1 MNRQVYRAR
10 WVLPITSPPIERGAI
25 AIEDGRIVG
34 VGPASDISGDS
45 VVDLGDCLLLPG
57 FVNAHTHLE
66 ATCYRGLIPPQPLWQ
81 WFFALLALRTRPDT
95 AERERAAVAAGAA
108 QSLAAGVTCVGDISR
123 TGINVEA
130 LRPSPIRKL
139 CFLELISGASQP
151 PNDVESLEKSYQLS
165 AISDQPEGRS
175 YQPSA
180 ISYQPEG
187 QDDHP
192 SSFIHHPPLMVGLSP
207 HALYTVTWD
216 DLVGAAALARRHD
229 VPVTVHVLETPE
241 EAEWLAGGGGF
252 LEDFLVRCRLATA
265 GMNVTGGAIER
276 LTRSGLMDCR
286 PLLAHVNYIDQESC
300 GTAAPGCVAPPGE
313 GFFARL
319 AASRASVAWCPRSH
333 RFFGHAPHRWRG
345 MLAAGVNVCLGTDS
359 LASNESL
366 SILDE
371 LRYVRTLAP
380 DFPPHELLAMATIRG
395 AAALRLDGIIGSLE
409 VGKLADFIA
418 MPFDAAAPADPSAN
432 LLDGAEN
439 FTGVWIGG
447 VKRCEA

>member
-10 WVLPITSPPIERGAI
+10 WVLPVTSPPIERGAI
-25 AIEDGRIVG
+25 VVEDGRIVA
-34 VGPASDISGDS
+34 VGPAEDVGGVGTI
-45 VVDLGDCLLLPG
+45 DLGDSILLPG

-66 ATCYRGLIPPQPLWQ
+66 ATGYCGQIPPQPLWQ
-81 WFFALLALRTRPDT
+81 WFFALLALRSRPDT
-95 AERERAAVAAGAA
+95 AERERAGVAAGAA

-123 TGINVEA
+123 TGINVAA
-130 LRPSPIRKL
+130 LRPSPIRKV

-165 AISDQPEGRS
+165 AL
-175 YQPSA
+175 
-180 ISYQPEG
+180 SYQPEG
-187 QDDHP
+187 KGAYP
-192 SSFIHHPPLMVGLSP
+192 SLVVGFSP

-216 DLVGAAALARRHD
+216 DLVGAAALARRHG
-229 VPVTVHVLETPE
+229 VLVTIHVLETPE
-241 EAEWLAGGGGF
+241 EAEWLATGRGF

-265 GMNVTGGAIER
+265 GMNVSGGAIER

-286 PLLAHVNYIDQESC
+286 PLLAHVNYIADDEL
-300 GTAAPGCVAPPGE
+300 G
-313 GFFARL
+313 RL

-333 RFFGHAPHRWRG
+333 RFFGHAPHRWRE

-380 DFPPHELLAMATIRG
+380 DFAPRGLLTMATIRG
-395 AAALRLDGIIGSLE
+395 AAALRLDRAIGSLE

-418 MPFDAAAPADPSAN
+418 IPFDATAPADPSAN
-432 LLDGAEN
+432 LLDGAEKVA
-439 FTGVWIGG
+439 GVWIGG
-447 VKRCEA
+447 ARLSHGTGGADSATGGST